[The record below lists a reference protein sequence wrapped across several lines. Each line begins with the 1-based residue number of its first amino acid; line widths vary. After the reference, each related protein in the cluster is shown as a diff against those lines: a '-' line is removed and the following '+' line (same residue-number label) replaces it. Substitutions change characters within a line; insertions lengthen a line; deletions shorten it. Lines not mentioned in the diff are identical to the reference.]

1 MTSAIID
8 VFGDAQTTITSLAA
22 GIGGV
27 ASSALGDFI
36 VRRLGNDMRSSGGI
50 GAIGLEFAGRAV
62 ISSAV
67 FAGLHWM
74 MPRTSENVFFS
85 ILFFA
90 ANRGLMGT
98 ALTLSG
104 ATIGA
109 LQRLSPPSAGGA
121 PVPPRPA
128 SAAAGPAKTG
138 GCSTCY

>member
-1 MTSAIID
+1 MSGAIVD

-36 VRRLGNDMRSSGGI
+36 VSRLGNDLRSNGGI

-109 LQRLSPPSAGGA
+109 FQRLNLKPPQASPP
-121 PVPPRPA
+121 PVSNAMP
-128 SAAAGPAKTG
+128 SPAKSG